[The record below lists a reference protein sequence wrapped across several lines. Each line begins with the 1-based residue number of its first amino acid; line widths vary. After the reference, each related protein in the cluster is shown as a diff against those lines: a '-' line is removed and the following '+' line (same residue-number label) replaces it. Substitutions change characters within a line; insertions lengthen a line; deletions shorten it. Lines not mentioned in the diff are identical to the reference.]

1 LVNLGMNLNIT
12 IVDEYHDVVHPGS
25 VIRTEP
31 AEGVELNIDQEI
43 VLYVSLGV
51 EEKTGT
57 MPNLVGDTQIN
68 AVKRLE
74 SKDMKLQ
81 IVTEEIFDSLAP
93 EGEVVKTEPELG
105 GTLVT
110 GQKVVLYIS
119 KGPNLKKMQ
128 QLVGLNV
135 DAAVSLLKMEEFNN
149 YQIEPVVS
157 DKQPGIVVEQSEPAD
172 TMVDVNTVII
182 LKYSKGPISKSVTVN
197 VPTQAELAECGIT
210 EDLYTAEDG
219 TVSFVVTI
227 RQGNTVCFTSESL
240 NFSSAAVSF
249 TFESAGTQEFEVYIN
264 GHLFKKIA
272 VEFTE

>member
-1 LVNLGMNLNIT
+1 
-12 IVDEYHDVVHPGS
+12 